1 MMSGERRQPTRSSY
15 DDPRR
20 ADRRT
25 RTAARRIWLTL
36 EDCALARRLTG
47 DRRFRE
53 QQQPAAGSGSS
64 RNISRRRRSA
74 FCPPSAVIVF
84 DTFSWTAVAGT
95 LRRPPPGICSSS
107 GSAFRVAASYILP
120 LLDTSI
126 FGQHVYDICDSV
138 ALGTA
143 GRPRALRI
151 RCDRAAGRL
160 P

>member
-1 MMSGERRQPTRSSY
+1 MSGERRQPTRSSY

-84 DTFSWTAVAGT
+84 DTFSF
-95 LRRPPPGICSSS
+95 PPTIPI
-107 GSAFRVAASYILP
+107 FSYSTYEYGKVSHADCI
-120 LLDTSI
+120 
-126 FGQHVYDICDSV
+126 VY
-138 ALGTA
+138 
-143 GRPRALRI
+143 
-151 RCDRAAGRL
+151 
-160 P
+160 